1 MRNVWWLALWLFLP
15 VGALADSSYQS
26 GSLCGAA
33 DGLQLPPPPTAA
45 CQGFR
50 PTHAALVQY
59 ARDAMSTCNQSAGR
73 FQAGKQ
79 SQGLACAPGPAAA
92 SNACGQASVKVEH
105 DFSEIEQGLNAIK
118 QRNEQP
124 VMRSFPAQGQRISG
138 TCLAVLD
145 AYQQFAY
152 DVTGAVNQSVK
163 VVQGE
168 RAALRKK
175 VSELL
180 KSRPAAQP

>member
-1 MRNVWWLALWLFLP
+1 MRNIWWLALLLIP
-15 VGALADSSYQS
+15 APAMADSSYQNS
-26 GSLCGAA
+26 SLCGAA
-33 DGLQLPPPPTAA
+33 ESLQLPPPPSPN

-50 PTHAALVQY
+50 PTHAALVKY
-59 ARDAMSTCNQSAGR
+59 ARDAISTCAEGSGR
-73 FQAGKQ
+73 FQTGKQ
-79 SQGLACAPGPAAA
+79 RQGLACAPGPAAA
-92 SNACGQASVKVEH
+92 SNTCGQASVKVEH
-105 DFSEIEQGLNAIK
+105 EFSEIEQTLNAVK

-124 VMRSFPAQGQRISG
+124 VMGSFPGQGQRISG

-152 DVTGAVNQSVK
+152 DVTGAVNQSIK

-168 RAALRKK
+168 RAGLRRK

-180 KSRPAAQP
+180 KSRPAGQP